1 MGGLFEFLERVK
13 EKPGM
18 YLGTASVTH
27 LRLFLV
33 GYRFAAIAELN
44 ITSSDEEVDFYRN
57 FQPWL
62 KKRLRVY
69 TTNSWDKI
77 ILIQSA
83 NEKEAFQS
91 VFVFLDEFRQREP
104 SEDIDPILVESSS
117 NATKKFA

>member
-1 MGGLFEFLERVK
+1 MGGLFEFLDRVK

-33 GYRFAAIAELN
+33 GYRFARAELN

-62 KKRLRVY
+62 QKKLRVY

-91 VFVFLDEFRQREP
+91 FFVFIDELRQRDK
-104 SEDIDPILVESSS
+104 SQDIDPIRVESSS
-117 NATKKFA
+117 NATEKVA